1 MIQLTEK
8 FVSLDGNCAFVDFE
22 LDAYSQLDIE
32 IELDAPAAL
41 DIALG
46 EVASD
51 KRVNREPGGFRIVR
65 TMTKECQAGKN
76 SFEFELPFHK
86 SPYEDFNTCVPRPAE
101 AGDREIVPFRYVEIV
116 GGKGKAKLTRKAFYG
131 DFDDNAA
138 DFVSDNA
145 QLNKIWQFCKY
156 TMKATSAFGYYIDGE
171 RERQPYEGDAL
182 SNMLGDLC
190 CGGAA
195 NTAKRTIDW
204 LLKVPTW
211 FNEWRFITVLLVREY
226 LLYTGDQASVTQWL
240 PQLEK
245 HIAQFV
251 PEENDLM
258 RDATL
263 EEKDAGLY
271 LRDLID
277 WPPAERDDYELG
289 KFNLTPNCYY
299 FEVMQTMYQLT
310 GKNEYKIAAEKV
322 KAAILKNFRNGEL
335 FIDSIGSTHTAL
347 HSLLYPAYFKIADL
361 SENMKNALVAKGMS
375 CSVYTAHFLVEYCF
389 DNGLVDHAYK
399 LLLSNDLRSWSN
411 MIAKG
416 ATIAM
421 EAWDDTLKPN
431 QDWNHA
437 WGAAPANLIPRCIAG
452 IKPLEPGFK
461 RFAVTPH
468 PGELKE
474 FYSKHPTPCGTIEL
488 EYKAGLYKLSVPENT
503 QAVTAAGVFGAGTHT
518 FKLN

>member
-1 MIQLTEK
+1 MIQVTEK
-8 FVSLDGNCAFVDFE
+8 SVSLDGNCAFVDFE

-32 IELDAPAAL
+32 LELEAPAAL

-46 EVASD
+46 EVASGN
-51 KRVNREPGGFRIVR
+51 RVNREPGGFRIIR
-65 TMTKECQAGKN
+65 TMQKECAAGKS
-76 SFEFELPFHK
+76 SFAFELPLHC
-86 SPYEDFNTCVPRPAE
+86 SPYGASNTSVPLPPE
-101 AGDREIVPFRYVEIV
+101 AGNREIVPFRYVEIV
-116 GGKGKAKLTRKAFYG
+116 GGKGKAKLIRKAFYG
-131 DFDDNAA
+131 EFDDNAA

-171 RERQPYEGDAL
+171 RERQPYEGDSL
-182 SNMLGDLC
+182 SNMLGDLA
-190 CGGAA
+190 CGGAPA
-195 NTAKRTIDW
+195 TAKRTIDW

-211 FNEWRFITVLLVREY
+211 FNEWQLITVILVYDY
-226 LLYTGDQASVTQWL
+226 LLYTGDHASVNQWL

-245 HIAQFV
+245 HIAKFV
-251 PEENDLM
+251 PEENDLL
-258 RDATL
+258 RDATP
-263 EEKDAGLY
+263 EEISKRFP
-271 LRDLID
+271 RDLID
-277 WPPAERDDYELG
+277 WPQPERDSYELG

-299 FEVMQTMYQLT
+299 FEVMQIMYKLT
-310 GKNEYKIAAEKV
+310 GKNEYKITAEKV

-335 FIDSIGSTHTAL
+335 FVDSIGSQHTAL

-361 SENMKNALVAKGMS
+361 SESMKNALVAKGMS
-375 CSVYTAHFLVEYCF
+375 CSVYTAHFLLEYCF
-389 DNGLVDHAYK
+389 DNGMVDHAYN

-461 RFAVTPH
+461 HFAVTPH
-468 PGELKE
+468 PGNLKE
-474 FYSKHPTPCGTIEL
+474 FYCKHPTPCGPIEL
-488 EYKAGLYKLSVPENT
+488 EYKAGKYRLTKPTECIAEFDPCLDIEVIS
-503 QAVTAAGVFGAGTHT
+503 
-518 FKLN
+518 